1 MCRPIPSSPNTPHHS
16 TLPASVGEAPDRP
29 TTTAR
34 RCSPERPTRHPK
46 EEAEG
51 RWTPRRHLTRT
62 ADRRHGAPAAAHEG
76 PKAVTIE
83 AVANVAGMARTTIY
97 RRYRDRSEM
106 LRR

>member
-1 MCRPIPSSPNTPHHS
+1 MRGRPDTRKK
-16 TLPASVGEAPDRP
+16 RP
-29 TTTAR
+29 KADGR
-34 RCSPERPTRHPK
+34 RDDTSPEQRIADTV
-46 EEAEG
+46 
-51 RWTPRRHLTRT
+51 LLLLRT
-62 ADRRHGAPAAAHEG
+62 KG